1 MKTEYIHGIHAVK
14 SALKYDP
21 TTIQELMVD
30 KRRNDEK
37 TNAIIA
43 VAKKAEVTVSRRDKK
58 ELDKLADGENHQ
70 GVVAIAVGAKPKGD
84 KELADFMQQLEHNP
98 FLLILDGVQDP
109 HNLGAC
115 LRSAN
120 AAGVDAVIIP
130 KDKAVGMTSVVHKVS
145 CGASHVTPVFQITN
159 LARTMKSL
167 QKEGVWIIG
176 TAGETEQSYL
186 DVDFKG
192 SVAVVMGA
200 EGDGMRR
207 LTKEACDYLV
217 KIPMDGVV
225 ESLNVSVATGVVL
238 FEARRQRAI

>member
-1 MKTEYIHGIHAVK
+1 MKTQFIHGIHAVK

-21 TTIQELMVD
+21 TTIQEIMVD
-30 KRRNDEK
+30 KRRSDDK
-37 TNAIIA
+37 SNAIIGA
-43 VAKKAEVTVSRRDKK
+43 AKKAGVTVSRRDKK

-70 GVVAIAVGAKPKGD
+70 GVIAVSAGSKPKGD
-84 KELADFMQQLEHNP
+84 KELTDFIQQMEHNP

-115 LRSAN
+115 LRTAN

-145 CGASHVTPVFQITN
+145 CGASHVIPVFQITN
-159 LARTMKSL
+159 LSRTMKSL

-176 TAGETEQSYL
+176 TAGETDQSYL
-186 DVDFKG
+186 DIDFKG

-217 KIPMDGVV
+217 KIPMEGVV

-238 FEARRQRAI
+238 FEAKRQRQ

>member
-21 TTIQELMVD
+21 TAIQEIMVD
-30 KRRNDEK
+30 KRRSDDK
-37 TNAIIA
+37 SNAIISI
-43 VAKKAEVTVSRRDKK
+43 AKKAGVTVSRLDKK
-58 ELDKLADGENHQ
+58 ELDKLANGENHQ
-70 GVVAIAVGAKPKGD
+70 GVIAVSVGSKPKSD
-84 KELADFMQQLEHNP
+84 KELTSFIQQLDHNP

-115 LRSAN
+115 LRTAN
-120 AAGVDAVIIP
+120 AAGVDAVVIP
-130 KDKAVGMTSVVHKVS
+130 KDNAVGMTSVVHKVS
-145 CGASHVTPVFQITN
+145 CGASHVVPVFQITN
-159 LARTMKSL
+159 LSRTIKSL
-167 QKEGVWIIG
+167 QKDGVWIIG
-176 TAGETEQSYL
+176 TAGETDQSYL
-186 DVDFKG
+186 DIDYKG
-192 SVAVVMGA
+192 SIAVVMGA

-238 FEARRQRAI
+238 FEAKRQRMN